1 MVYMYSTN
9 FFQLH
14 T

>member
-1 MVYMYSTN
+1 MYSTN